1 MKGIFQEEF
10 KKPEGNILNIISGN
24 FEITM
29 NEIKKLKHEISEL
42 KRSLDFTEDVLGKK
56 VEKLKE
62 NMKDVDTRIRD
73 IYEYHVDPN
82 YVLDK
87 PVELEDRS
95 SRNNLSIDGINEE
108 KDETWEMCETKIK
121 NIFQEKQEIRNK
133 IIIERTHRT
142 KGKTTRNNTAR
153 KNQPRTIVIKI
164 ANYKKV

>member
-1 MKGIFQEEF
+1 MKGIFHEEF

-42 KRSLDFTEDVLGKK
+42 KRSLDFTEDVLRKK

-73 IYEYHVDPN
+73 IYEYQVDPN

-87 PVELEDRS
+87 LVELEGRS

-108 KDETWEMCETKIK
+108 KDETWKICETKIK
-121 NIFQEKQEIRNK
+121 NIIQEKLEIHDE

-142 KGKTTRNNTAR
+142 K
-153 KNQPRTIVIKI
+153 
-164 ANYKKV
+164 